1 MHPFRF
7 IKSVVKEMHLVVW
20 PTFKENRRDTGIVLS
35 ITIFFVIYFALFDWL
50 IQQFMV
56 WFSK

>member
-1 MHPFRF
+1 
-7 IKSVVKEMHLVVW
+7 MHLVVW

-35 ITIFFVIYFALFDWL
+35 ITIFFVLYFALFDWL

-56 WFSK
+56 WFTK